1 MKHRKSTKLEI
12 LQPVHLLTLC
22 LTVVLCTGILQ
33 AQHDPGPRG
42 GAAGAGGF
50 YPTLDGNEQAF
61 FSQALDRFKEIDS
74 VSGNVPG
81 EAGIG
86 LGPTFIGGKLNRT
99 GNDGT
104 VTRFGWKAQ

>member
-33 AQHDPGPRG
+33 AQHDPAPRG
-42 GAAGAGGF
+42 GAAGACGF

-61 FSQALDRFKEIDS
+61 FSQALDRFKENDS
-74 VSGNVPG
+74 VSRNMTT

-86 LGPTFIGGKLNRT
+86 LAPTFNANRCAAAHSHP
-99 GNDGT
+99 DYC
-104 VTRFGWKAQ
+104 AS